1 VKRTLL
7 LLIAAALLAPASQA
21 RVTGGTPVALVT
33 AETLD
38 QLIALDLPSGR
49 VIKRLEM
56 PADPENVEAYGSN
69 AVVVSARAGA
79 VTLLAPSSLRVRKV
93 IRGFGAPHLAAF
105 AADLKH
111 LYVTDDA
118 RGQLVVI
125 DLERAR
131 VIRKIFVGYGAHH
144 LSVSNDGNRVWLALG
159 EQAHTLVV
167 LDTTATT
174 RPRILGRIHLPWA
187 AHDLAF
193 TPNSRRVWV
202 TSDDRPQVA
211 VYDAAT
217 MHQLFTIR
225 AGRPPQ
231 HVAFGRFAFVTSGY
245 GNELRVFTLNGSL
258 RSTVKIAHGSFNVAV
273 SGDLVL
279 TSSLLDGSV
288 TEVDGTPGRV
298 LLHERIAPAARDA
311 AIYTLP

>member
-1 VKRTLL
+1 MKRTLL

-33 AETLD
+33 AETLN

-49 VIKRLEM
+49 VLKRLEM

-79 VTLLAPSSLRVRKV
+79 VTLLVPSSLRVRKV

-118 RGQLVVI
+118 RGQFVVI
-125 DLERAR
+125 DLKRAR

-167 LDTTATT
+167 LDTTAPT
-174 RPRILGRIHLPWA
+174 RPRIVGRIHLPWA

-202 TSDDRPQVA
+202 TSDDRPEVA
-211 VYDAAT
+211 VFDAAT
-217 MHQLFTIR
+217 MRQLFTLK

-245 GNELRVFTLNGSL
+245 GNDLSFRLNGSL

-288 TEVDGTPGRV
+288 TELDGTAGRV